1 MPSSVR
7 TLLVRPSAFFEQ
19 RTDRLNGVRG
29 AIVAAVLSV
38 SLTAVLA
45 VSLRLF
51 AQQFTGST
59 TVDNPAY
66 PGDVFCEGESF
77 STLTPSGC
85 DEPPTVTRDISA
97 LLWEVVV
104 EFFPWVVV
112 GLPLLWLLLAAGL
125 HAGAWLDGGTGRFGE
140 TMAVTAWGLVPML
153 VAATLSGAAL
163 VAFATQAD
171 LAGSSTEPLLAGVRE
186 IQSGVFGLV
195 FLSLR
200 LGGAAWQAAVW
211 AGGLRVVHDINRR
224 SAAVIAVVVAGI
236 SFLLS

>member
-7 TLLVRPSAFFEQ
+7 TFLVRPSAFFEQ

-29 AIVAAVLSV
+29 AIVAAALSV

-59 TVDNPAY
+59 TVDNPDY
-66 PGDVFCEGESF
+66 PGEMFCDDGGVGGM
-77 STLTPSGC
+77 TPSGC
-85 DEPPTVTRDISA
+85 DEPPTVTREISA

-104 EFFPWVVV
+104 DFLPWVIV

-125 HAGAWLDGGTGRFGE
+125 HAGARLDGGTGRFGE
-140 TMAVTAWGLVPML
+140 TMAVTAWGLVPLL

-163 VAFATQAD
+163 VVFATQAD
-171 LAGSSTEPLLAGVRE
+171 LAGSSPEALLAEVRE
-186 IQSGVFGLV
+186 LQSGVFGLV
-195 FLSLR
+195 FLALR

-211 AGGLRVVHDINRR
+211 AGGLRVVHDLNRR
-224 SAAVIAVVVAGI
+224 SAAVIAVIVAGV